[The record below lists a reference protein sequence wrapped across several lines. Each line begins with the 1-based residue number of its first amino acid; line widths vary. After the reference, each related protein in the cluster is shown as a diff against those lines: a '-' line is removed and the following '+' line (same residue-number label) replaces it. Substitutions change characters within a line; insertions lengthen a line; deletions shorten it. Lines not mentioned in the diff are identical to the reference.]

1 MATFNDANANLFRPS
16 RPMAAR
22 LALIVLGILL
32 VGGSVF
38 VTGITM
44 ALVAALALGVLAL
57 MVAGPEVAT
66 MIVVFAL
73 YTNLAPVLTRY
84 HRVPEIVA
92 ASFFLLLG
100 IPLVIYVLVRKELV
114 ITNRVL
120 YVMLAFSG
128 TMLIST
134 FFSQYPIESLIRTAR
149 YLLEGVILYFLVL
162 NTVRTQATLRKVIW
176 VVILAGA
183 FLSALSC
190 YQGLTGNYT
199 STFGGLAQPSG
210 TVGTGEEGWG
220 GQQVIDQGTGGPLG
234 EKNHFAQILVMVLP
248 LALSRFWTERSRILR
263 WLALALCLPVLGGII
278 YSYSRGAFV
287 SIFVMMLLMVA
298 LGRLKVRHL
307 ILVGA
312 GGALIVFLAFPDY
325 AYRISTL
332 SGLTAPQR
340 ADSSLQG
347 HATVNLAVIHIF
359 LDHPIVGVGPGQ
371 SDMYTQAYSNAMGEA
386 LRRIN
391 VNMSAQNTY
400 LQQMADQ
407 GIIGFA
413 VFMTIL
419 WIALRQIWRARR
431 AHLEDNP
438 YAAVTL
444 TCLLLA
450 VLSYLTQG
458 LFVDLAWERYFWL
471 ILAVSAVAARLAF
484 EEPTDP
490 SGLPVSISNSLSR

>member
-1 MATFNDANANLFRPS
+1 
-16 RPMAAR
+16 
-22 LALIVLGILL
+22 
-32 VGGSVF
+32 
-38 VTGITM
+38 
-44 ALVAALALGVLAL
+44 
-57 MVAGPEVAT
+57 
-66 MIVVFAL
+66 
-73 YTNLAPVLTRY
+73 
-84 HRVPEIVA
+84 
-92 ASFFLLLG
+92 
-100 IPLVIYVLVRKELV
+100 
-114 ITNRVL
+114 
-120 YVMLAFSG
+120 
-128 TMLIST
+128 
-134 FFSQYPIESLIRTAR
+134 
-149 YLLEGVILYFLVL
+149 
-162 NTVRTQATLRKVIW
+162 
-176 VVILAGA
+176 
-183 FLSALSC
+183 
-190 YQGLTGNYT
+190 
-199 STFGGLAQPSG
+199 
-210 TVGTGEEGWG
+210 
-220 GQQVIDQGTGGPLG
+220 
-234 EKNHFAQILVMVLP
+234 
-248 LALSRFWTERSRILR
+248 
-263 WLALALCLPVLGGII
+263 
-278 YSYSRGAFV
+278 
-287 SIFVMMLLMVA
+287 
-298 LGRLKVRHL
+298 
-307 ILVGA
+307 
-312 GGALIVFLAFPDY
+312 
-325 AYRISTL
+325 
-332 SGLTAPQR
+332 LTAPQQ

-407 GIIGFA
+407 GIIGFG